1 MPTLMVFDQVT
12 LDGYFASADGDM
24 SWAHKSDPEW
34 NEFVAGNASGGGRL
48 VFGRVTYEMMV
59 SYWPTPQ
66 AARDNPVVAKQM
78 NAMPKIVF
86 SKTLDKASWSN
97 TTLIEDDPATAMR
110 TLKKEPGENMVI
122 LGSGSIVSQLT
133 QAGLVDEYQIIV
145 NPLVL
150 GKGKTLFATVKDRV
164 GLKLTKT
171 RAFQNGNVLLCYAP
185 A

>member
-12 LDGYFASADGDM
+12 LDGYFTSANGDM

-34 NEFVAGNASGGGRL
+34 NEFVAGNARGGGRL
-48 VFGRVTYEMMV
+48 VFGRVTYDMMA

-86 SKTLDKASWSN
+86 SKTLDKVSWSN
-97 TTLIEDDPATAMR
+97 TTLIKDDPAPAMR
-110 TLKKEPGENMVI
+110 QLKKEPGENMVI
-122 LGSGSIVSQLT
+122 LGSGSIVSQLA

-150 GKGKTLFATVKDRV
+150 GKGKTLFATVKERV

>member
-12 LDGYFASADGDM
+12 LDGYFTSANGDM

-34 NEFVAGNASGGGRL
+34 NEFVAGNARGGGRL
-48 VFGRVTYEMMV
+48 VFGRVTYDMMA

-86 SKTLDKASWSN
+86 SKTMDKASWSN
-97 TTLIEDDPATAMR
+97 TMLIKDDPAAAMR

-122 LGSGSIVSQLT
+122 LGSGSIVSQLA

-150 GKGKTLFATVKDRV
+150 GKGKTLFATVKERV

>member
-12 LDGYFASADGDM
+12 LDGYFTSAHGDM

-48 VFGRVTYEMMV
+48 VFGRVTYDMMA

-86 SKTLDKASWSN
+86 SKTLDEVSWSN
-97 TTLIEDDPATAMR
+97 TTLIKDDPATAMR
-110 TLKKEPGENMVI
+110 KLKKEPGENMVI

-150 GKGKTLFATVKDRV
+150 GTGKTLFATVKERV